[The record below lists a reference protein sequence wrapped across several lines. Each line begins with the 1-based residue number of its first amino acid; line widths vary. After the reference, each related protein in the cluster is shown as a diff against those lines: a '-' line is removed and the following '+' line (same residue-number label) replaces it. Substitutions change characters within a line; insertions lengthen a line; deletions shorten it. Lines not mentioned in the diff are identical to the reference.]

1 MRCFCH
7 YLIWKQGKSSA
18 VYTEEK
24 CIHLYDVIVAIL
36 SGIHT
41 WLLHLFCIESTIKT
55 NFWPYINQT
64 FFQNLWAGKLKF
76 LGLWPEVSPFEWSF
90 YSFMFLFGGGNKLP
104 YRLMQYFDSK
114 ELTLQNCKKKKR
126 SCEQIRLK
134 LNHNIKFWPHIVL
147 FNPDAA
153 IFAMLHCMLQY
164 HLRPVSLVCK
174 LQTA

>member
-1 MRCFCH
+1 MRANHSITILFHRYVIFEPVWVRCFCH

-24 CIHLYDVIVAIL
+24 CIRLYDVIVAIL

-64 FFQNLWAGKLKF
+64 FFQNLWAGELKF
-76 LGLWPEVSPFEWSF
+76 LGLWPEVSPYEWSF

-114 ELTLQNCKKKKR
+114 QLTLQNCKKKKK
-126 SCEQIRLK
+126 K
-134 LNHNIKFWPHIVL
+134 LWADKTEVE
-147 FNPDAA
+147 
-153 IFAMLHCMLQY
+153 LQY
-164 HLRPVSLVCK
+164 
-174 LQTA
+174 

>member
-64 FFQNLWAGKLKF
+64 FFQNLWADKGCDLKF
-76 LGLWPEVSPFEWSF
+76 HLMNEVFILLCFCSVAGTNFHTDWCNILIQRNWPFKIV
-90 YSFMFLFGGGNKLP
+90 
-104 YRLMQYFDSK
+104 
-114 ELTLQNCKKKKR
+114 KKKK